1 MKAITLCAIL
11 ALCASLRV
19 FAQSEAG
26 YRANIGMT
34 AFNVADGVEVGRIVD
49 VALMNGYWVYK
60 VTRDGRIVNAP
71 VDSVVPRKSAS
82 TAVKPPAPAPAPA
95 RGAPGSATPSAHPSA
110 PAGEK
115 VDPILLRT
123 AAEFRTRLERYR
135 GALQALLLTPKGI
148 SARWSSMQ
156 CDSFEPEIVD
166 LLVSITRTQKA
177 SPAISGTR
185 TCFTTV
191 RAFAIKGATF
201 HEYRTGR
208 IGDAEVLA
216 TLR

>member
-11 ALCASLRV
+11 ALCGSLRV

-26 YRANIGMT
+26 YRANIGQT
-34 AFNVADGVEVGRIVD
+34 AVSVADGAEIGRIVD

-60 VTRDGRIVNAP
+60 VSRDGRIVNAP
-71 VDSVVPRKSAS
+71 VDSVVPRKGPP
-82 TAVKPPAPAPAPA
+82 TAAKPPAPAA
-95 RGAPGSATPSAHPSA
+95 RGSATPPAHPSP
-110 PAGEK
+110 PAAEK

-135 GALQALLLTPKGI
+135 GALHALLLTPKGI

-201 HEYRTGR
+201 HEYRTGK

>member
-1 MKAITLCAIL
+1 MRAITLCAIL
-11 ALCASLRV
+11 ALCASVRV

-34 AFNVADGVEVGRIVD
+34 AYSVADGAEIGRIVD

-60 VTRDGRIVNAP
+60 VSRDGRIVNAP
-71 VDSVVPRKSAS
+71 VDSIVPRKSPS
-82 TAVKPPAPAPAPA
+82 PPPKPAGPAPA
-95 RGAPGSATPSAHPSA
+95 RGSAGPATPSAPPSA
-110 PAGEK
+110 GAAEK

-201 HEYRTGR
+201 HEYRTGK